1 MRLRVKIR
9 QAHGGARTVS
19 DVWTI
24 SQSVATIAAAM
35 FAIPMI
41 YVATKQLRIAA
52 EAYKAA
58 ADQTS
63 IAAKA
68 ASTAALTSMNAA
80 SRDLQW
86 KVMEDASL
94 RPILLPELSTHE
106 FTAAIKQALVRGML
120 ISQYAFVYDFHAL
133 DLVPPSTWKGYT
145 ADMHEFFSKKENLER
160 WKQLEEYYP
169 KEFRTFVNRDLLKR
183 PD

>member
-1 MRLRVKIR
+1 
-9 QAHGGARTVS
+9 VS
-19 DVWTI
+19 DVWII
-24 SQSVATIAAAM
+24 SQSIATIAAAI

-58 ADQTS
+58 ADQSS

-68 ASTAALTSMNAA
+68 ASTAALGAMNAA
-80 SRDLQW
+80 SRELQW
-86 KVMEDASL
+86 KVIEDTSL
-94 RPILLPELSTHE
+94 RPILLPEFSKDE
-106 FTAAIKQALVRGML
+106 FTDAIKQALVRGML

-133 DLVPPSTWKGYT
+133 DLIPPSTWKGYT
-145 ADMHEFFSKKENLER
+145 ADMHEFFSKKDNLER

-169 KEFRTFVNRDLLKR
+169 REFRTFVNLDLLKR